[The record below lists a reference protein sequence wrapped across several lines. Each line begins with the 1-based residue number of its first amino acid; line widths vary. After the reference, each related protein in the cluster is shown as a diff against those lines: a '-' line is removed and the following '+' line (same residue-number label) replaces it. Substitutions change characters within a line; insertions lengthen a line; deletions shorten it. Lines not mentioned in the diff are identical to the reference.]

1 MPTGI
6 WRISTVLIPQQKY
19 RGHTGATIFSP
30 GPLSNGGFSVG
41 AEVGEDPRKE
51 EANGR
56 GRTGSCRRPADHGR
70 GICFRSPRKGN
81 GSLEALQ
88 PNAPLYRGASSPLGA
103 DLAPPRKTY
112 NLLLVVLTE
121 TGAMKSKI
129 TFVYSKEMCFKAI
142 CRPFLF
148 KL

>member
-19 RGHTGATIFSP
+19 RGHTGATIFSL
-30 GPLSNGGFSVG
+30 GPLGNGGFSVG

-51 EANGR
+51 ETNGR
-56 GRTGSCRRPADHGR
+56 GRTGSCRRPADHGL

-88 PNAPLYRGASSPLGA
+88 PNAPLGKGASSPLSA
-103 DLAPPRKTY
+103 DLAPPR
-112 NLLLVVLTE
+112 NPIIFC
-121 TGAMKSKI
+121 SN
-129 TFVYSKEMCFKAI
+129 VY
-142 CRPFLF
+142 
-148 KL
+148 